1 MNKLFLVILCIG
13 GVGMS
18 QIYSYT
24 PTQLLCELVNSG
36 VIVSNVSI
44 KSA

>member
-18 QIYSYT
+18 QIYSYN

-36 VIVSNVSI
+36 EIISNVSI

>member
-1 MNKLFLVILCIG
+1 MNKLFLVILCVG

-24 PTQLLCELVNSG
+24 PTQLLCDLVKSG
-36 VIVSNVSI
+36 ETISNVTI